1 MIKELLKRP
10 VVRQFIRF
18 ALVGLESTIFTYLIF
33 IILLH
38 FLGFNYLFAFLAGW
52 IGGIFFGFT
61 FNKFFTFES
70 GRKAYKEIWQYFL
83 IYAFSLGV
91 GTLIIRFLV
100 ENFALDPL
108 IANLPAI
115 AVTTIINFFGTKVL
129 AFRNKKW

>member
-1 MIKELLKRP
+1 MIKELLKRD
-10 VVRQFIRF
+10 VVKQFIRF

-38 FLGFNYLFAFLAGW
+38 FLGFDYLFAFLAGW

-70 GRKAYKEIWQYFL
+70 ERKALKEIWKYFL
-83 IYAFSLGV
+83 IYAFSLGI

-115 AVTTIINFFGTKVL
+115 AVTTIINFFGTKIL
-129 AFRNKKW
+129 AFKNKKW